1 MNLQRLTAH
10 LQTLKAA
17 ELKQVAS
24 ACGVTMYGTKSVLT
38 ERLTTHFAHLCDQ
51 VTGPRSSTVATLD
64 DLLPSSVLSF
74 DMGYRN
80 LGFVQLTKDR
90 HITAWQVLDLEL
102 THFHASAMVPVVRQ
116 FVHDRIRPLMVPH
129 QHIVIEQQRAR
140 SGGSHGIFEHTLR
153 VNTVE
158 ALLWS
163 TLSEIDPHCPMEPIL
178 RQPVDK
184 LWQNDLDLTLHKKKA
199 ATALVK
205 GWLEQGTVVCPDEL
219 VTMFMTAKKK
229 DDLSDS
235 LMQALAFYQ
244 WRENAIKYL
253 VDFH

>member
-1 MNLQRLTAH
+1 MILQRLTAH

-17 ELKQVAS
+17 ELQQVAS
-24 ACGVTMYGTKSVLT
+24 ACGVTMYGTKSVVT
-38 ERLTTHFAHLCDQ
+38 ERLTTHFANLYDQ
-51 VTGPRSSTVATLD
+51 AARRGSSIATLD
-64 DLLPSSVLSF
+64 DLLPPSVLSF

-80 LGFVQLTKDR
+80 LGFVQLSKDR
-90 HITAWQVLDLEL
+90 HIKAWQVLDLEL
-102 THFHASAMVPVVRQ
+102 TNFHASAMVPIVRQ

-129 QHIVIEQQRAR
+129 LHIVIEQQRAR
-140 SGGSHGIFEHTLR
+140 SASSHGIFEHTLR

-163 TLSEIDPHCPMEPIL
+163 TLSEIEPHCPMEPIL

-184 LWQNDLDLTLHKKKA
+184 LWQDDLDLTLHKKKA
-199 ATALVK
+199 SVALVK

-235 LMQALAFYQ
+235 LMQALAFYR

-253 VDFH
+253 VAFQ